1 MKNVTCCLVLLSAAT
16 LFVGCSQGNAYDD
29 PASAAPPLAPS
40 STPDKMTA
48 AESKMMETMSPGGIA
63 DPDREI

>member
-1 MKNVTCCLVLLSAAT
+1 MKNFTGCIVLFSATT

-29 PASAAPPLAPS
+29 PAMTAPPLAPS

-63 DPDREI
+63 DPDQGI